1 MSSFITLEEL
11 LSDETPEL
19 RAQIK
24 ARGRE
29 AVRAE
34 ALRQL
39 RALAKKKQDEVEGM
53 RQDGVSRLEKR
64 NDMLLSSL
72 NAYVRG
78 LGGRLK
84 IVAELPDVGPVEL
97 EITPQSKVKGAT
109 ASVLRKAG
117 PRLRKPRAAAGK
129 RKSA

>member
-1 MSSFITLEEL
+1 MDRSIPWEEVL
-11 LSDETPEL
+11 AGESEEVQQAIAAAIANRKRT
-19 RAQIK
+19 
-24 ARGRE
+24 
-29 AVRAE
+29 E
-34 ALRQL
+34 ALRDL

-53 RQDGVSRLEKR
+53 RQDGVSRLEQR

-78 LGGRLK
+78 LGGTLK
-84 IVAELPDVGPVEL
+84 IVAELPNVGPVEL

-109 ASVLRKAG
+109 A
-117 PRLRKPRAAAGK
+117 AAVREAARHTRR

>member
-11 LSDETPEL
+11 LADESPEL
-19 RAQIK
+19 RAQMVS
-24 ARGRE
+24 RGRE

-39 RALAKKKQDEVEGM
+39 RALARKKQDEVEGM
-53 RQDGVSRLEKR
+53 RQDGVSRLESR

-78 LGGRLK
+78 LGGKLK

-109 ASVLRKAG
+109 AAVLRQSKRVAPRKAS
-117 PRLRKPRAAAGK
+117 PK

>member
-1 MSSFITLEEL
+1 VLAGESEEVQQ
-11 LSDETPEL
+11 
-19 RAQIK
+19 AI
-24 ARGRE
+24 
-29 AVRAE
+29 AE
-34 ALRQL
+34 AIAKRRKADALRDL

-78 LGGRLK
+78 LGGKLK

-109 ASVLRKAG
+109 AAAVRKAERH
-117 PRLRKPRAAAGK
+117 PRQRR
-129 RKSA
+129 SA

>member
-1 MSSFITLEEL
+1 MSSFISLDEL
-11 LSDETPEL
+11 LADETPEL
-19 RAQIK
+19 RAEIK
-24 ARGRE
+24 ARGQA

-39 RALAKKKQDEVEGM
+39 RVLAKKKQDEVDGM

-78 LGGRLK
+78 LGGTLR
-84 IVAELPDVGPVEL
+84 IVADLPNVGPVEL
-97 EITPQSKVKGAT
+97 ELTPQTKVKGAT
-109 ASVLRKAG
+109 AAVLGRGSKA
-117 PRLRKPRAAAGK
+117 KPPSRQTAAK

>member
-1 MSSFITLEEL
+1 MSNFFTLEEL
-11 LSDETPEL
+11 LADETPEL
-19 RAQIK
+19 REQMK
-24 ARGRE
+24 VRGRE

-78 LGGRLK
+78 LGGTLK
-84 IVAELPDVGPVEL
+84 IVADLPGVGPVEL
-97 EITPQSKVKGAT
+97 EITPHNKVKGAT
-109 ASVLRKAG
+109 AASLRQGRHGTA
-117 PRLRKPRAAAGK
+117 PK

>member
-1 MSSFITLEEL
+1 MSSFITWEEVL
-11 LSDETPEL
+11 AGEPLDVQQ
-19 RAQIK
+19 AI
-24 ARGRE
+24 
-29 AVRAE
+29 AE
-34 ALRQL
+34 AIAQRKKADALRDL

-78 LGGRLK
+78 LGGTLK

-109 ASVLRKAG
+109 A
-117 PRLRKPRAAAGK
+117 AAVRDAARHTRR

>member
-19 RAQIK
+19 RARMQ

-78 LGGRLK
+78 LGGTLK
-84 IVAELPDVGPVEL
+84 IVAELPEVGPVEL
-97 EITPQSKVKGAT
+97 EITPQGKVKGAT
-109 ASVLRKAG
+109 AAAVREAERHPRK
-117 PRLRKPRAAAGK
+117 RR
-129 RKSA
+129 SA

>member
-11 LSDETPEL
+11 LADETAEL
-19 RAQIK
+19 RAEMR

-39 RALAKKKQDEVEGM
+39 RALAKKKQDEVAGM

-78 LGGRLK
+78 LGGTLK

-97 EITPQSKVKGAT
+97 EITPQTKVKGAT
-109 ASVLRKAG
+109 AAAVREAERHPRK
-117 PRLRKPRAAAGK
+117 RR
-129 RKSA
+129 SA